1 MKFSDV
7 MRLPD
12 SLIEGREELLAVFNI
27 AEHFAWV
34 AGDQVEYV
42 RPGGHHGHGVLFGIL
57 WEPKGRHYRALVATH
72 DNDKGYDEVE
82 LKMEHEK
89 DPKKAPIP
97 LVDLRQFLHT
107 SYSMKPAPPAAPA
120 APAPLLIR
128 SKRAAV
134 RKPAY
139 DFSFSLLALFSACD
153 ASLQGQLY
161 SAAQVASAYCA
172 KASSCKEVSHWC
184 KAQATY

>member
-139 DFSFSLLALFSACD
+139 DFSFSSGFVFRL
-153 ASLQGQLY
+153 
-161 SAAQVASAYCA
+161 
-172 KASSCKEVSHWC
+172 
-184 KAQATY
+184 